1 MQEQPGMVHSLIP
14 EEEDLCVFK
23 ASLVYIV
30 YSRSAREKWRD
41 PLCAP
46 TPSTVKELEL
56 ETEKPLSKSEGAKME
71 RIPHPYPAQNRR
83 NQTRKTGCIN
93 PCAAI
98 ERAAFQVLGLS

>member
-1 MQEQPGMVHSLIP
+1 MQEQP

-46 TPSTVKELEL
+46 TPSTVKELE
-56 ETEKPLSKSEGAKME
+56 TEKPLSKSEGAKME
-71 RIPHPYPAQNRR
+71 RIPHPYPAPNRR